1 MCGKTTGFHVMV
13 LVIQWDIKT
22 GLVFLGS
29 VILTTRE
36 GIGAMLLWIG
46 FFHENDRG
54 YQTSGGRGTGK
65 GIFLGIEL
73 HKKWDFFSAYH
84 LSVQLKKRGTDSAE
98 CSNVVKAHKGWLD
111 LRSTE
116 VPGKVKIH
124 VWRLAQNGLAVG
136 HEL

>member
-1 MCGKTTGFHVMV
+1 MWEDNWIPRNGACYPVGYKDRTGISRVSDLDNQGRNWCHATLDRV
-13 LVIQWDIKT
+13 
-22 GLVFLGS
+22 
-29 VILTTRE
+29 
-36 GIGAMLLWIG
+36 
-46 FFHENDRG
+46 FHENDRG

-98 CSNVVKAHKGWLD
+98 CSNAVKAHKGWLD

-124 VWRLAQNGLAVG
+124 VWRLA
-136 HEL
+136 